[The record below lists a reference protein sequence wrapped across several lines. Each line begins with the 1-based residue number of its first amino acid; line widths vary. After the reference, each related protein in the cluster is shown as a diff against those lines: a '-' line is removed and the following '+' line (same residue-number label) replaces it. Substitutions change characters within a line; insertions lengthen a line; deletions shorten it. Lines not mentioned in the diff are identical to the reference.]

1 MVLIPE
7 VNLNM
12 EKRIVVVTGGAGYI
26 GSHTVV
32 ALHEAGYTPVI
43 IDNFSNS
50 KPEVLDG
57 IAEIIGVKPQL
68 FALDCLSK
76 SDLKKALQS
85 CAADGEVAG
94 VIHFAAYKAVGES
107 TEKPIDYFE
116 NNIGSTISLLGA
128 MVESGVSNLV
138 FSSSCT
144 VYGQPDQ
151 IPVDES
157 APILPAESPYGY
169 TKQACERVIMD
180 AFNSSMPLSACLL
193 RYFNPIGAH
202 QSATIGEL
210 PLGHPNNLIPY
221 LTQAVAG
228 LRGPLTIFGNNYPTD
243 DGTCIRD
250 YIHVMDLARA
260 HVASIKWLQSNDP
273 SCEAFNLG
281 TGTGKSVSEV
291 IAAFEKANGIN
302 VPYVFGPRRPGDV
315 VAIFANAEK
324 AHRELGWKCE
334 FSLEEALRDAWK
346 WQLQLDHA

>member
-1 MVLIPE
+1 MMLIHG

-12 EKRIVVVTGGAGYI
+12 QKRIVVVTGGAGYI

-43 IDNFSNS
+43 IDDFSNS

-57 IAEIIGVKPQL
+57 IAQIIGVKPQL
-68 FALDCLSK
+68 FSLDCRSK
-76 SDLKKALQS
+76 NDLKQALQS
-85 CAADGEVAG
+85 CANNGEVAG
-94 VIHFAAYKAVGES
+94 IIHFAAYKAVGES
-107 TEKPIDYFE
+107 TEKPLDYFE
-116 NNIGSTISLLGA
+116 NNIGSTVSLLAA
-128 MVESGVSNLV
+128 MADSGVSNLV

-144 VYGQPDQ
+144 VYGQPDH

-169 TKQACERVIMD
+169 TKQACERLISD
-180 AFNSSMPLSACLL
+180 AFKSSMPLSACLL

-202 QSATIGEL
+202 PSAAIGEL

-221 LTQAVAG
+221 LTQAASG
-228 LRGPLTIFGNNYPTD
+228 LRDPLTVFGNDYPTE

-260 HVASIKWLQSNDP
+260 HVASIHWLQSNNP

-281 TGTGKSVSEV
+281 TGTGNSVSEV
-291 IAAFEKANGIN
+291 IDAFQKANDVE
-302 VPYVFGPRRPGDV
+302 VPFAFGPRRAGDV
-315 VAIFANAEK
+315 VAIYANAEK

-334 FSLEEALRDAWK
+334 FNLEEALRDAWR
-346 WQLQLDHA
+346 WQLQLGQA

>member
-1 MVLIPE
+1 
-7 VNLNM
+7 M
-12 EKRIVVVTGGAGYI
+12 EKRIVIVTGGAGYI

-32 ALHEAGYTPVI
+32 ALHESGYRPVI
-43 IDNFSNS
+43 IDDFSNS

-57 IAEIIGVKPQL
+57 IAKITGVKPQL
-68 FALDCLSK
+68 FSLDCRSK
-76 SDLKKALQS
+76 NDLLEALQS
-85 CAADGEVAG
+85 CTADGEVAG

-107 TEKPIDYFE
+107 TEKPLDYFE
-116 NNIGSTISLLGA
+116 NNIGSTVSLLAA
-128 MVESGVSNLV
+128 MSESGVSNLV

-169 TKQACERVIMD
+169 TKQACERLIMD
-180 AFNSSMPLSACLL
+180 AFKSSMPLSACLL

-202 QSATIGEL
+202 QSANIGEL
-210 PLGHPNNLIPY
+210 PIGHPNNLIPY

-228 LRGPLTIFGNNYPTD
+228 LRNPLTVFGNDYPTE

-260 HVASIKWLQSNDP
+260 HVASIAWLESNSP

-291 IAAFEKANGIN
+291 IAAFEKTNGIE
-302 VPYVFGPRRPGDV
+302 VPYAFGPRRSGDV

-324 AHRELGWKCE
+324 AHRELGWNCE
-334 FSLEEALRDAWK
+334 FNLEEALRDAWK
-346 WQLQLDHA
+346 WQLQLAQA